1 MAAEVKGVGNRR
13 NRRDDRVIN
22 ELTNPIA
29 RHRTAMVRH
38 TLSQPMSLAVRH
50 GLVRPGVSVFDYG
63 CGQGGD
69 LRALGAAGV
78 EAVGWD
84 PHFAPNA
91 PRHEAEIVNLGFVLN
106 VIEDPAERVVALKG
120 AWALATRVLVVS
132 VMIVGAVPV
141 DGLRE
146 FGDGY
151 LTARGTFQKYFQQA
165 ELKAMLT
172 LVTGVEPVALAPGI
186 FALFRLPEDEQDFLL
201 ERRRGRRASTGAY
214 RADRP
219 ARTTVARPQ
228 LADRIASAIDAI
240 AGFALERGRLPHP
253 DEMPSDVHALLA
265 AERVSFAR
273 ALEASLDAGIDA
285 ELFARAA
292 AERREDLLVHQA
304 LNILNRSRTA
314 ARASPAMVR
323 DIRQQFGSQQQFGEQ
338 ALEYLHALAN
348 PQRTVAAME
357 RAADNGFGAID
368 EDGRL
373 VIDSGRVPEL
383 EGVLRCYVGCATY
396 LSGDIGQDHIV
407 RLDPLRRRTTLFPL
421 TGGRKPFPETVTSIT
436 VDLKRQDV
444 IIRDDARV
452 LVRKADVFGM
462 AARSRQRS
470 LESKRRSMSGN
481 EVAKVFVR
489 P

>member
-1 MAAEVKGVGNRR
+1 
-13 NRRDDRVIN
+13 
-22 ELTNPIA
+22 
-29 RHRTAMVRH
+29 MVRH

-50 GLVRPGVSVFDYG
+50 GLIQPGVTVFDYG
-63 CGQGGD
+63 CGQGDD
-69 LRALGAAGV
+69 LRALAAAGV

-84 PHFAPNA
+84 PHFAPEA

-106 VIEDPAERVVALKG
+106 VIEDPAERVVALKA

-141 DGLRE
+141 DGLRQ

-172 LVTGVEPVALAPGI
+172 QVTGIEPVALAPGI
-186 FALFRLPEDEQDFLL
+186 FALFRSPEDEQDFLL

-214 RADRP
+214 RAARP
-219 ARTTVARPQ
+219 ARTAVARPR
-228 LADRIASAIDAI
+228 LADRIATAIDAI

-253 DEMPSDVHALLA
+253 DELSLDVHDLLA

-273 ALEASLDAGIDA
+273 AIEASQDAGIDA

-292 AERREDLLVHQA
+292 SERREDLLVHQA

-314 ARASPAMVR
+314 TRLSPAMVR
-323 DIRQQFGSQQQFGEQ
+323 DIRQHFGSQQQFGEQ
-338 ALEYLHALAN
+338 ALEYLHALAD
-348 PQRTVAAME
+348 PQRTVAAMQ
-357 RAADNGFGAID
+357 RASDAGLGAID

-373 VIDSGRVPEL
+373 VINSDRVAEL
-383 EGVLRCYVGCATY
+383 EGVLRCYVGCALY
-396 LSGDIGQDHIV
+396 LSGDIEQEHIV

-421 TGGRKPFPETVTSIT
+421 TGTRRPFPETATSIT
-436 VDLKRQDV
+436 IDLKRQDV
-444 IIRDDARV
+444 IIRDDPRI

-462 AARSRQRS
+462 ARRSRQRS
-470 LESKRRSMSGN
+470 VEGEHRSAAGI
-481 EVAKVFVR
+481 EEAKVLAR
-489 P
+489 R

>member
-1 MAAEVKGVGNRR
+1 MTSATVH
-13 NRRDDRVIN
+13 
-22 ELTNPIA
+22 

-50 GLVRPGVSVFDYG
+50 GMVRPGVTVFDYG
-63 CGQGGD
+63 CGRGDD
-69 LRALGAAGV
+69 LRALDAAGV

-84 PHFAPNA
+84 PHFAPEA
-91 PRHEAEIVNLGFVLN
+91 PQREAEIVNLGFVLN

-141 DGLRE
+141 DGLRQ

-151 LTARGTFQKYFQQA
+151 LTVRGTFQKYFQQA

-172 LVTGVEPVALAPGI
+172 QVAGVEPVALAPGI
-186 FALFRLPEDEQDFLL
+186 FALFRSPEDEQDFLL

-219 ARTTVARPQ
+219 ARTAVARPE
-228 LADRIASAIDAI
+228 LADRIAAAIDAI

-253 DEMPSDVHALLA
+253 DEVPSDIHEFLA

-273 ALEASLDAGIDA
+273 AIEASQDAGLDA
-285 ELFARAA
+285 ELFERAA
-292 AERREDLLVHQA
+292 SKRREDLLVHQA

-314 ARASPAMVR
+314 ARPSPAMVR
-323 DIRQQFGSQQQFGEQ
+323 DIRQHFGSQQQFEEQ
-338 ALEYLHALAN
+338 ALGYLHALAD
-348 PQRTVAAME
+348 PQRTIAAMQYAS
-357 RAADNGFGAID
+357 AAGLGAID

-373 VIDSGRVPEL
+373 VIDGERVAEL
-383 EGVLRCYVGCATY
+383 KGVLRCYVGCALY
-396 LSGDIGQDHIV
+396 LSGDMEQAHIV
-407 RLDPLRRRTTLFPL
+407 RLDPLRRRTTLFEL
-421 TGGRKPFPETVTSIT
+421 TSRRQPFPKTRMSIT
-436 VDLKRQDV
+436 IDLKRQDV
-444 IIRDDARV
+444 SIRDDPRI

-462 AARSRQRS
+462 ARRSRQRS
-470 LESKRRSMSGN
+470 V
-481 EVAKVFVR
+481 EVEHRVAVGIGKEKVLAKI
-489 P
+489 

>member
-1 MAAEVKGVGNRR
+1 MTSTTVH
-13 NRRDDRVIN
+13 
-22 ELTNPIA
+22 

-63 CGQGGD
+63 CGQGDD
-69 LRALGAAGV
+69 LRALAAASV

-84 PHFAPNA
+84 PHFAPEA
-91 PRHEAEIVNLGFVLN
+91 PRHDAEIVNLGFVLN

-120 AWALATRVLVVS
+120 AWALASRVLVVS

-165 ELKAMLT
+165 ELKAMVT
-172 LVTGVEPVALAPGI
+172 QVTGVEPVALAPGI
-186 FALFRLPEDEQDFLL
+186 FALFRSPEEEQDFLL
-201 ERRRGRRASTGAY
+201 ERRRGRRASTSAY

-219 ARTTVARPQ
+219 AGGAVARPQ
-228 LADRIASAIDAI
+228 LADRIATAIDAI
-240 AGFALERGRLPHP
+240 ASFAHERGRLPHS
-253 DEMPSDVHALLA
+253 DELPLGVHDLLA

-273 ALEASLDAGIDA
+273 AIEASNDVGIDS

-292 AERREDLLVHQA
+292 SERREDLLVHQA

-314 ARASPAMVR
+314 ARPSPAMVR
-323 DIRQQFGSQQQFGEQ
+323 DIRQHFGSQQQFAEQ
-338 ALEYLHALAN
+338 ALEYLHALAD
-348 PQRTVAAME
+348 PQRTVTAMQ
-357 RAADNGFGAID
+357 RASDAGLGAID

-373 VIDSGRVPEL
+373 VIDSERVAEL
-383 EGVLRCYVGCATY
+383 EGVLRCYVGCALY
-396 LSGDIGQDHIV
+396 LSGDIEQDHIV
-407 RLDPLRRRTTLFPL
+407 RLDPLRRRTTLFPI
-421 TGGRKPFPETVTSIT
+421 TGKRQPFPETKTSII
-436 VDLKRQDV
+436 VDLRRQDV
-444 IIRDDARV
+444 IIRDDPRI

-462 AARSRQRS
+462 STRSRQRAA
-470 LESKRRSMSGN
+470 
-481 EVAKVFVR
+481 EVEHRATIGIGAAKVLAKF
-489 P
+489 